1 MDSKKI
7 IFLISQP
14 RSGSTLLQKI
24 LYNHPD
30 IATTSEP
37 WICLPLLH
45 KSIHEN
51 IKISKKVIYNNKIAT
66 NAINDAFFNND
77 FDKKRIF
84 SEICYLLYEKEMN
97 KQNKHFFLDK
107 TPRYYYI
114 IEELIK
120 YFPESKI
127 IILRRNPLN
136 VLNSI
141 IKTWV
146 KKDYFLL
153 SNYKD
158 DLFLSLE
165 TFKKYS
171 KNSNNIYN
179 IHYEDLISDQK
190 KSLKKLYSFL
200 NIGYNE
206 AFIKI
211 KKDVSFTK
219 GDIYN
224 IESKHKINLPTSI
237 KISNAQEKKIFKDY
251 LEYLLKHELI
261 STKKYNINEIENE
274 IKKKHFNS
282 FYPLFSLKFL
292 TTSLFSSLIKP
303 TIILKRKVIY
313 KLRKIK
319 KNHFNFSI

>member
-1 MDSKKI
+1 
-7 IFLISQP
+7 
-14 RSGSTLLQKI
+14 
-24 LYNHPD
+24 
-30 IATTSEP
+30 
-37 WICLPLLH
+37 
-45 KSIHEN
+45 
-51 IKISKKVIYNNKIAT
+51 
-66 NAINDAFFNND
+66 
-77 FDKKRIF
+77 
-84 SEICYLLYEKEMN
+84 MN

-127 IILRRNPLN
+127 IILRRNPLY

-165 TFKKYS
+165 KFKKYS
-171 KNSNNIYN
+171 KNSDNIYN
-179 IHYEDLISDQK
+179 IHYEDLISDHK

-200 NIGYNE
+200 NIEYNE

-211 KKDVSFTK
+211 KKNVNFTK

-237 KISNAQEKKIFKDY
+237 KISNAQEKKI
-251 LEYLLKHELI
+251 LR
-261 STKKYNINEIENE
+261 
-274 IKKKHFNS
+274 
-282 FYPLFSLKFL
+282 
-292 TTSLFSSLIKP
+292 
-303 TIILKRKVIY
+303 II
-313 KLRKIK
+313 
-319 KNHFNFSI
+319 